1 MKPKSF
7 EFRLNGLP
15 GMLLLGVIAV
25 IAIGVIALVLM
36 VGAAVAVAGL
46 ALSAGAAL
54 YYALRRKLSQSTKT
68 HDWIAAEQPSATAA
82 LEVREIEVE
91 VLPQKER

>member
-1 MKPKSF
+1 MRIRTF
-7 EFRLNGLP
+7 ELRGLP
-15 GMLLLGVIAV
+15 AMLMLGVIVVVAV
-25 IAIGVIALVLM
+25 GILALVLM

-54 YYALRRKLSQSTKT
+54 FYTLRRKLSSAARQNVWLEPEKPATST
-68 HDWIAAEQPSATAA
+68 S
-82 LEVREIEVE
+82 LEVRDIEVE

>member
-1 MKPKSF
+1 MKLRTF
-7 EFRLNGLP
+7 ELRGLP
-15 GMLLLGVIAV
+15 ALLLLGVLV
-25 IAIGVIALVLM
+25 VVAIGVIALVLM
-36 VGAAVAVAGL
+36 VGAALAVAGL

-54 YYALRRKLSQSTKT
+54 FYALRRKLSPGTKS
-68 HDWIAAEQPSATAA
+68 DVWLEAEQPSTTSS

>member
-1 MKPKSF
+1 MKPRTF
-7 EFRLNGLP
+7 ELRGLP
-15 GMLLLGVIAV
+15 ALLMLGVLV
-25 IAIGVIALVLM
+25 IVAIGLIALVLM

-54 YYALRRKLSQSTKT
+54 FYALRRKLSPGTKPDVW
-68 HDWIAAEQPSATAA
+68 HEVEQPSATAS